1 MNDNHEQSEIEQ
13 QHDEDE
19 TRFHQMS
26 ADELTEGDPDETSVG
41 EHSGESDVEAGKPK
55 LPVLG
60 DYVLLGKIGAGGM
73 GMVFKA
79 RHIRMDRIVA
89 LKVLPRNMMKRPEAV
104 DRFHQEV
111 KAAAQL
117 FHPNIV
123 TAFDAGEDS
132 GVHFLVMEYVD
143 GQPLSKLVKE
153 HGTFNVDKA
162 VDYILQAATG
172 LQSAHERGM
181 VHRDIKPSNLMLDVD
196 GVVKL
201 LDMGTARY
209 GQEQDDNLTKSGV
222 IMGTVNY
229 MSPEQAK
236 DPHSVDHRSDIYSL
250 GCTLYYMLI
259 GRPVYKGD
267 MIQTLMAHANSNI
280 PSMSAQNDEIPLW
293 LDDIFARLVAKKPE
307 DRYDTLGEFR
317 QQLQEAY
324 ANRSDDDDA
333 SSLLTELRRAQN
345 VQGFPIGIDFGTA
358 NSRVAWMNTQAAL
371 QTVAD
376 IDGEQDTPSAV
387 VIVDAMDTAIGK
399 KAVARSMQDV
409 NSVALEIK
417 RFIGRPLFPA
427 ALGGEKYPPEVLG
440 ALVLAKLAS
449 DAQRVVGQCKD
460 VVVAVPSYYGEV
472 HRETVQHMAEI
483 AGLEVAGLVDE
494 TMATALAYYRGKN
507 AGLTE
512 TVLVVDVGA
521 GKTDLSVLQ
530 IGDGTISV
538 KSNCGEAGLGGAD
551 FDELLVDLVSDG
563 LVSAYQYDPREDMRQ
578 SLQLMKGCQWAKERL
593 SEKDIVA
600 IKVQVPG
607 QTTKVSV
614 GRNKLE
620 EIAQGLVNRIGGLI
634 DQVISESGVEAQEID
649 RVLLAGGGCKM
660 PVIQEL
666 IRQRLSSAEITVV
679 PDGSVAE
686 GAALYSEIRQSVA
699 TGQKPAVKLEG
710 ATARGLGIQ
719 GTDVKSGSKVN
730 VVIVPKGT
738 PRPVRAK
745 KVFPTHEENQQSL
758 ILQLL
763 EGEGKDPLECIDL
776 GVCRID
782 GLPAN
787 LPKKSEITLYFKYD
801 ADSRLTVLAEVP
813 GNSQQLSVPVIRK
826 DEMESVDLYRWREW
840 VETVM
845 LCSGM

>member
-1 MNDNHEQSEIEQ
+1 MNDNPGKSEATDEQ
-13 QHDEDE
+13 DE
-19 TRFHQMS
+19 TRFHQAS
-26 ADELTEGDPDETSVG
+26 TDDVTAGDPDETAIGGVAAAD
-41 EHSGESDVEAGKPK
+41 EPESGKPK

-79 RHIRMDRIVA
+79 RHVRMDRIVA
-89 LKVLPRNMMKRPEAV
+89 LKVLPRNMMKHPEAV

-143 GQPLSKLVKE
+143 GQPLSRLIKE
-153 HGTFNVDKA
+153 HGPFNVEKA

-172 LQSAHERGM
+172 LQSAHDRGM

-209 GQEQDDNLTKSGV
+209 GQEQDENLTKSGV

-259 GRPVYKGD
+259 GKSVYSGD

-280 PSMSAQNDEIPLW
+280 PSMCAQNDEIPIW
-293 LDDIFARLVAKKPE
+293 LDDIFAKLVAKKPE
-307 DRYDTLGEFR
+307 DRYDNLGEFR
-317 QQLQEAY
+317 QDLQEAF
-324 ANRSDDDDA
+324 ANRSDDDES

-345 VQGFPIGIDFGTA
+345 VQGFPIGVDFGSSS
-358 NSRVAWMNTQAAL
+358 SRMAWMNTQGAL
-371 QTVAD
+371 QSIMD
-376 IDGEQDTPSAV
+376 DDGDAETPSAV
-387 VIVDAMDTAIGK
+387 VVVDAMNTAIGK
-399 KAVARSMQDV
+399 KAIQRSIENV
-409 NSVALEIK
+409 ESIALESK
-417 RFIGRPLFPA
+417 RFIGRPFFPA
-427 ALGGEKYPPEVLG
+427 DLGGEKYPPEVLG
-440 ALVLAKLAS
+440 ALVLAKMAG
-449 DAQRVVGQCKD
+449 DAQRVVGQCKE
-460 VVVAVPSYYGEV
+460 VAIAVPGFYGEV

-483 AGLEVAGLVDE
+483 AGLEVTGLVDE
-494 TMATALAYYRGKN
+494 SLATALSFYVSADARLN
-507 AGLTE
+507 ENSVIIDL
-512 TVLVVDVGA
+512 GA
-521 GKTDLSVLQ
+521 GKLDLAVVEF
-530 IGDGTISV
+530 DEGTLRV
-538 KSNCGEAGLGGAD
+538 KSTGGDARLGGAD
-551 FDELLVDLVSDG
+551 FDELLADLVSDG
-563 LVSAYQYDPREDMRQ
+563 LVGAYQYDPREDMRQ
-578 SLQLMKGCQWAKERL
+578 AMQLMKGCQWAKERL
-593 SEKDIVA
+593 SEKEIVA

-607 QTTKVSV
+607 QITKVSV

-620 EIAQGLVNRIGGLI
+620 EVAAGLLRKIKSYIVGAIE
-634 DQVISESGVEAQEID
+634 ESGINAQEIG
-649 RVLLAGGGCKM
+649 RVLLAGGSCKM
-660 PVIQEL
+660 PMIQEL
-666 IRQRLSSAEITVV
+666 VKGEFPNAEYTLM
-679 PDGSVAE
+679 DAGCVAE
-686 GAALYSEIRQSVA
+686 GAAIYASIRQA
-699 TGQKPAVKLEG
+699 TNSGQKPAIKVE
-710 ATARGLGIQ
+710 AVTARGLGIQ
-719 GTDVKSGSKVN
+719 GTDMKSGTKVN
-730 VVIVPKGT
+730 FVIVPKGT

-745 KVFPTHEENQQSL
+745 KVFPTHEENQKSL

-763 EGEGKDPLECIDL
+763 EGEGKDPLDCVDV
-776 GVCRID
+776 GVCRVE

-787 LPKKSEITLYFKYD
+787 LPIKTELTLFFRYD
-801 ADSRLTVLAEVP
+801 ADGRLSVLASLP
-813 GNSQQLSVPVIRK
+813 NNPQQISVPVIRR